1 MSRRSTPIGS
11 PRMAAGRVSGRRRRP
26 PTTSRRRR
34 CWQPRWAQ
42 QLLAAIGALPAAQR
56 AVLELRDILG
66 FTSHEVCELLDIS
79 EANQR
84 VLLHRAR
91 SKARSIVEG
100 YVGGPGGE
108 H

>member
-1 MSRRSTPIGS
+1 MSRRAGFWSAPPS
-11 PRMAAGRVSGRRRRP
+11 AEHLPEASVLAAEMG
-26 PTTSRRRR
+26 T
-34 CWQPRWAQ
+34 
-42 QLLAAIGALPAAQR
+42 QLLAAIGALPGTQR

-66 FTSHEVCELLDIS
+66 FASHEVCELLDIS